1 MYCSKC
7 GNSVSDT
14 DKFCDKCGARLH
26 DEKLKCPNCGK
37 ELIENAKFCT
47 YCGNKTVCSENQTI
61 ADNLGSLDQNTSGI
75 SNSTTNDKLSK
86 FDNFLNLFK
95 NKKIIVICGVIFIL
109 LVGIF
114 SFKLMNP
121 SKSRTVMIY
130 MVGSNLETDIG
141 LATVDLSALDY
152 EKISSHKMKVVLM
165 AGGTT
170 AWKNNYIDVNKTSIY
185 ELTKNGFVEVDSRDI
200 TNMGSSDNLSYYLNY
215 VHKNYKSNKYDFIYW
230 NHGGAVD
237 GSEYDD
243 FYSDNLKLV
252 DMKKGFENSPF
263 KEKNKLEIVSFRT
276 CLNST
281 IEVANIYQDFAE
293 YLVASEEVTRGSVFG
308 SALEFFFDVND
319 TDNAVEFGKKQIE
332 NYKNTI
338 TAVCNYQNKTD
349 LEENYCLDS
358 TYSVV
363 DLDKVE
369 PIKSSLDKF
378 SADLHDKINQSYND
392 MAKIRSNVRQY
403 GDDSLV
409 YDMIDLYDL
418 SNKFSSYSKDN
429 ATKLQNAIGSA
440 VVYNWS
446 TNDFSH
452 GLSVYFP
459 YNGDIFLKT
468 YGDYSASKNYNN
480 LISDFSNLKKN
491 TSSTVFAD
499 FSSKNNVDVKNNTKE
514 SADVEIKLTD
524 EQAKNF
530 AKARYFVFSD
540 NKDGYYNVLYRGNT
554 VKLENNTLK
563 VDVKGKMLRIAD
575 SDYLEDSEW
584 IRGFEK
590 EVTDSYTDIVG
601 MFILR
606 NHLYDMHLV
615 NAEIRIDKEHPNG
628 YIKNIYFNDESSSN
642 LNNQFSTFS
651 PVNVSLDDYKY
662 LESVSSAYKVVDE
675 QGNYNPNWSDENNG
689 VIQGHYFSTDQ
700 FKLIKED
707 FSADYDYY
715 VAVQIWDTANNTYF
729 SNIVKIGAE

>member
-14 DKFCDKCGARLH
+14 DKFCDKCGARLQ

-37 ELIENAKFCT
+37 DLVENAKFCT

-263 KEKNKLEIVSFRT
+263 KGKNKLEVVSFRT

-308 SALEFFFDVND
+308 SALEFLNDVND

-378 SADLHDKINQSYND
+378 SADLHGKINQSFND
-392 MAKIRSNVRQY
+392 MAKIRSNAKQY
-403 GDDSLV
+403 GVDSLTF
-409 YDMIDLYDL
+409 DMIDLYDF

-468 YGDYSASKNYNN
+468 YGDYSPSKNYNN

-530 AKARYFVFSD
+530 SKARYFVFSD

-584 IRGFEK
+584 IRGYEK

-642 LNNQFSTFS
+642 LSNQFSTFS